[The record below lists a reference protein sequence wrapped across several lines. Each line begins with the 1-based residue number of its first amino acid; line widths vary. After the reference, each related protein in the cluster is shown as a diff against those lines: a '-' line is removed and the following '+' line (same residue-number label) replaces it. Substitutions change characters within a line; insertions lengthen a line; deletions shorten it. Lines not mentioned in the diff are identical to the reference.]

1 MSKKQNSTTAKNL
14 VQILI
19 CDHEANQNGIEK
31 LPRQFLENW
40 CEDFLTEVR
49 NHALTEK
56 VLRNTAPEV
65 PGDKPPAEK
74 EYPSRTEL
82 KPTPEPVPSPDKTE
96 TAKPTK
102 ISIPNQPDE
111 VKRFGVALGVLA
123 RKASDLWAI
132 VADENQSEKN
142 DARRY
147 TFDALD
153 EVKSSIYD
161 L

>member
-56 VLRNTAPEV
+56 VLRNSAPEV
-65 PGDKPPAEK
+65 PGDNPPTK
-74 EYPSRTEL
+74 KYPDRTEL
-82 KPTPEPVPSPDKTE
+82 QPTPLDVPDPAETE

-102 ISIPNQPDE
+102 ISIPNQPEE
-111 VKRFGVALGVLA
+111 VHRFGVAMGTLA
-123 RKASDLWAI
+123 KKASDLWAI
-132 VADENQSEKN
+132 VGDENQSGKN
-142 DARRY
+142 DARRDA
-147 TFDALD
+147 FDWLD